1 MSSSQTTT
9 PAPLEFKGRMMGIS
23 VLRVSSNDLEEL
35 AANLD
40 AQVNKGGG
48 LLRELPIVL
57 DLNVQIIDVDG
68 LLALLR
74 KQHLTVLGGY
84 RTAASMEAAI
94 RRAGLPVILERT
106 SSSRTPAAAEAPAP
120 APATAEPAPAPAPT
134 TPAAPAAVEAE
145 MPPVSTRLITAPV
158 RSGQRIYA
166 RNSDLIVTAQVSA
179 GAEVIAD
186 GCIHIYG
193 SLRGRA
199 IAGAQGDEAARI
211 FCRDLQAELLAV
223 AGRYKV
229 ADDISDNMRG
239 KPVQIRLDGE
249 KLCVDPLS

>member
-35 AANLD
+35 AASLD

-94 RRAGLPVILERT
+94 RRVGLPVILERT
-106 SSSRTPAAAEAPAP
+106 SSSRSPAAAEAPAP
-120 APATAEPAPAPAPT
+120 ETAAPAPAEPAPAPAP
-134 TPAAPAAVEAE
+134 AAAAVEAE

>member
-1 MSSSQTTT
+1 MSSSQNTT

-23 VLRVSSNDLEEL
+23 VLRVSSNDLDEL
-35 AANLD
+35 AASLD

-74 KQHLTVLGGY
+74 QQHMTVLGGY

-106 SSSRTPAAAEAPAP
+106 SSSRAPAEAPPPAEEPAAAKPE
-120 APATAEPAPAPAPT
+120 PATA
-134 TPAAPAAVEAE
+134 PAAAEAE

-249 KLCVDPLS
+249 KLCVDALS

>member
-1 MSSSQTTT
+1 MTT

-23 VLRVSSNDLEEL
+23 VLRIHNNDLEQLSEYL
-35 AANLD
+35 SQ
-40 AQVNKGGG
+40 QVNKGGG
-48 LLRELPIVL
+48 LLRELPVVL
-57 DLNVQIIDVDG
+57 DITTQIMDVDG

-74 KQHLTVLGGY
+74 KQHITVLGAY

-94 RRAGLPVILERT
+94 RRVGLPVILEQQR
-106 SSSRTPAAAEAPAP
+106 SKAEPVAPVEPVTAPAP
-120 APATAEPAPAPAPT
+120 SP
-134 TPAAPAAVEAE
+134 AVEV
-145 MPPVSTRLITAPV
+145 PVETPGPAVADAQVQTVETRLITTPV

-166 RNSDLIVTAQVSA
+166 RNSDLIITAQVSA

-199 IAGAQGDEAARI
+199 IAGAQGDETARI
-211 FCRDLQAELLAV
+211 FCRDLQAELLAI

-229 ADDISDNMRG
+229 ADDIADEVRG
-239 KPVQIRLDGE
+239 LPVQIRLDGE
-249 KLCVDPLS
+249 KILVDPLN

>member
-1 MSSSQTTT
+1 MSSSQNTT

-23 VLRVSSNDLEEL
+23 VLRVSSNDLDEL
-35 AANLD
+35 AASLD

-74 KQHLTVLGGY
+74 QQHMTVLGGY

-106 SSSRTPAAAEAPAP
+106 SSSRAPAEAPPPAEEPAAAKPAP
-120 APATAEPAPAPAPT
+120 AAAPE
-134 TPAAPAAVEAE
+134 AAPAAAEAE

-249 KLCVDPLS
+249 KLCVDALS

>member
-1 MSSSQTTT
+1 MKTS
-9 PAPLEFKGRMMGIS
+9 APLEFKGRMMGIS
-23 VLRVSSNDLEEL
+23 VLRVSSSDLDEIS
-35 AANLD
+35 ASLD
-40 AQVNKGGG
+40 QQVNKGGG

-57 DLNVQIIDVDG
+57 ELNVQIIDVDG
-68 LLALLR
+68 LLAVLR
-74 KQHLTVLGGY
+74 KQHLSVLGVY
-84 RTAASMEAAI
+84 RTAASMEAAV
-94 RRAGLPVILERT
+94 RRSGLPVILERT
-106 SSSRTPAAAEAPAP
+106 SSRDEASPPKPVAEAAP
-120 APATAEPAPAPAPT
+120 QPVESTAQAPEGEPQS
-134 TPAAPAAVEAE
+134 
-145 MPPVSTRLITAPV
+145 VSSRLITTPV

-166 RNSDLIVTAQVSA
+166 RNSDLIITAQVSA

-211 FCRDLQAELLAV
+211 FCRDLQAELVAI

-229 ADDISDNMRG
+229 ADDISEDMRRR
-239 KPVQIRLDGE
+239 PVQVQLDGE